1 MGWYQR
7 RVHGGATFRMD
18 CKLFL
23 VIASVVVLA
32 SLDLKNQAAAR
43 SCGNVRSEG
52 ITVFNFTDVN
62 TDVSDWVEVSD
73 NVRTTIVGQSKAT
86 LVLQKNSAFQR
97 GIFFGLLNPQVGGA
111 CFAGVR
117 HPIKLELAPASLF
130 TLLLRA
136 QGALTH
142 FKVILRHHGE
152 LGSKFP
158 TYEHTFEVPTGGDEL
173 RPVFFSIFEFKPYT
187 NGTLNMMSIPWTHQT
202 SLILAFR
209 LLEVLMKITN
219 NLDRQHLRSIG
230 FQLLT
235 IVTQNLALVFWAEM

>member
-1 MGWYQR
+1 MG
-7 RVHGGATFRMD
+7 TFRMD

-173 RPVFFSIFEFKPYT
+173 RPVFSIFEFKPYT
-187 NGTLNMMSIPWTHQT
+187 NGTLNMDVDPLDASDITDFGIQVAGGVNEDYKQSGPAT
-202 SLILAFR
+202 
-209 LLEVLMKITN
+209 LEIDWISAAN
-219 NLDRQHLRSIG
+219 YC
-230 FQLLT
+230 
-235 IVTQNLALVFWAEM
+235 

>member
-86 LVLQKNSAFQR
+86 LVLHKNSAFQR

-111 CFAGVR
+111 CFTIHLVVESTGSTY
-117 HPIKLELAPASLF
+117 PFQSYLETSRRVGFSIPH
-130 TLLLRA
+130 LRA
-136 QGALTH
+136 
-142 FKVILRHHGE
+142 
-152 LGSKFP
+152 
-158 TYEHTFEVPTGGDEL
+158 
-173 RPVFFSIFEFKPYT
+173 
-187 NGTLNMMSIPWTHQT
+187 
-202 SLILAFR
+202 
-209 LLEVLMKITN
+209 
-219 NLDRQHLRSIG
+219 HLRSTYLG
-230 FQLLT
+230 MNSAQCSSQFS
-235 IVTQNLALVFWAEM
+235 N